1 MGVSTSLGRVSGD
14 NAEGRGGALVAAC
27 HARCFSSIPLW
38 FVEEGVGDARLVK
51 HGITGKAVF
60 EVRQENTL
68 QPLCNFFLVPD
79 RELRQC
85 KELGMVGLW
94 SLLGKSTREHPP
106 RPRKAGASS
115 CEARR
120 EGMDGGGG

>member
-1 MGVSTSLGRVSGD
+1 MELFSLRATLFLFDPAVV
-14 NAEGRGGALVAAC
+14 E
-27 HARCFSSIPLW
+27 W
-38 FVEEGVGDARLVK
+38 VEEGVGDARLVK

-85 KELGMVGLW
+85 KELGMVGL
-94 SLLGKSTREHPP
+94 
-106 RPRKAGASS
+106 
-115 CEARR
+115 
-120 EGMDGGGG
+120 